1 MSTLHWIDCGH
12 PACLEFRGPDALRYL
27 NGQVTQDLRAI
38 PGTDL
43 ALPACVT
50 DAKGRFQFRV
60 WISSTTEGAL
70 RVDAPAACPQS
81 LEARL
86 TRYLVADEVEVTDLT
101 GACRLIHFT
110 GEPGPAPAG
119 VATRRSRRFGV
130 DGTDWWIPG
139 KIEALPPAQAV
150 LLEGPSLAAWRVE
163 HGVPAVGNELNEE
176 LLPPEAGLDVTDIS
190 YHKGCY
196 IGQEILS
203 RIKSAGK
210 LNQRLVRLAFDAALP
225 VDGLALVDA
234 DGREAGSITTISPD
248 TTDGIRRAL
257 AFVKRGVDAYRIRCA
272 DGSLHP
278 AAEA

>member
-60 WISSTTEGAL
+60 WLSSPAEGVL
-70 RVDAPAACPQS
+70 RVDAPAACPQA

-86 TRYLVADEVEVTDLT
+86 TRYLVADEVEVNDLT

-110 GEPGPAPAG
+110 RDPGPAPAG
-119 VATRRSRRFGV
+119 VGITRSRRFGV
-130 DGTDWWIPG
+130 DGTDWWIPEG
-139 KIEALPPAQAV
+139 VEAAPPPQAV
-150 LLEGPSLAAWRVE
+150 LLDGPGLDAWRVD
-163 HGVPAVGNELNEE
+163 HRVPAVGNELNEG

-190 YHKGCY
+190 YQKGCY
-196 IGQEILS
+196 IGQEVLS

-210 LNQRLVRLAFDAALP
+210 LNQRLVTLAFDPTLP
-225 VDGLALVDA
+225 GDGLALVDA
-234 DGREAGSITTISPD
+234 NDREAGRITTVSPD
-248 TTDGIRRAL
+248 TKDGLRRAL
-257 AFVKRGVDAYRIRCA
+257 AFVKRGVDAFRIRCA

-278 AAEA
+278 ADEF